1 MLQSEAGYIDARPHI
16 RQLDQSSFA
25 THGRTIH
32 SGHKRKGSERANVVR
47 FSPQSGHRELA
58 SVCPF
63 SARMYG
69 PAVRY
74 KMDFQD
80 NERESCINVSGL

>member
-1 MLQSEAGYIDARPHI
+1 VPVPSGSNDATR
-16 RQLDQSSFA
+16 D
-25 THGRTIH
+25 
-32 SGHKRKGSERANVVR
+32 VR
-47 FSPQSGHRELA
+47 FAPIASEIRHRSESSRCA
-58 SVCPF
+58 T
-63 SARMYG
+63 MYG